1 MIRLMTYNIRGCIGM
16 DNQMSVERIAEVIR
30 ESHARV
36 VCLQEVHTLRKVSHF
51 TDQPI
56 ELARLLDMRVAFQ
69 VNYREGAGGL
79 GNAILTTLEVEHTR
93 SHILTS
99 KGEQRGFLEVG
110 LRAPEGAFTVLTT
123 HLGLSGDERLNQAK
137 EITEVMKTIKNP
149 KLVCGD
155 LNAEP
160 KEEPILELIN
170 ACGLTDADADGELTF
185 DAGKPHKRIDYV
197 LTDSAFSVMGTK
209 VVKTTASDHLPLIA
223 DLSLL

>member
-1 MIRLMTYNIRGCIGM
+1 MTYNIRGCIGM

-36 VCLQEVHTLRKVSHF
+36 VCLQEVHTLRKVSQF

-56 ELARLLDMRVAFQ
+56 ELARLLNMRVAFQ

-110 LRAPEGAFTVLTT
+110 LRAPEGAFTVFAT
-123 HLGLSGDERLNQAK
+123 HLGLNEEERLTQVK
-137 EITEVMKTIKNP
+137 EISAVMNTVKNP
-149 KLVCGD
+149 KVICGD

-160 KEEPILELIN
+160 NSECVSFLIDTCRL
-170 ACGLTDADADGELTF
+170 ADADAAGELTF
-185 DAGKPHKRIDYV
+185 DSNKPTVRIDYV
-197 LTDSAFSVMGTK
+197 LPDPALKVMGTK
-209 VVKTTASDHLPLIA
+209 IMRSHASDHLPLIA
-223 DLSLL
+223 DLSML